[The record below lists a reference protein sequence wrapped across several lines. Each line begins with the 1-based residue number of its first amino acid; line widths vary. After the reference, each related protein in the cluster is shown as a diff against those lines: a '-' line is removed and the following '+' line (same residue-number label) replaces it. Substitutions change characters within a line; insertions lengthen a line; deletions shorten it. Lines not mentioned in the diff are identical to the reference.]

1 MGEAKRRKQHEP
13 NYGKSEWQKN
23 SKHIQ
28 LEVEP
33 DYSSLVD
40 LYLSQGTAGLLPA
53 IFDWLLQTE
62 QIYHGEPPSDLLNR
76 ANQVAMTVYE
86 MASKQAHTLASQDL
100 KLAEFSL
107 KLPLEPD
114 DFGGY
119 QPVINN
125 LELATEAMR
134 LINTG
139 FFDPAITF
147 LINRDGDTVGS
158 LRKHGVVLYMGTNNN
173 LEIIDAACA
182 LVTWK
187 PFEVSIYAGEQR
199 NSLNKL
205 IEKTFSPLAG
215 KIQTFRIEQK
225 GANRFPCLS
234 LLCLAENRA
243 TGTVCEFRRHYTAQG
258 GNQLIIPGYSSG
270 GNNSFSV
277 YPKMNVLGKPT
288 KIPDIRGFCK
298 DNVNKK

>member
-1 MGEAKRRKQHEP
+1 MGKSKRRKQHNP
-13 NYGKSEWQKN
+13 NYGKSIWQKN
-23 SKHIQ
+23 GKHIQ

-40 LYLSQGTAGLLPA
+40 LYLSQGTAGLLPV

-62 QIYHGEPPSDLLNR
+62 QIYHGERPSDLVNR

-86 MASKQAHTLASQDL
+86 MASKQSQTLASQDL
-100 KLAEFSL
+100 KLAEFTL
-107 KLPLEPD
+107 KIPLTPD

-119 QPVINN
+119 QPVRNN
-125 LELATEAMR
+125 LGLATEAMR

-147 LINRDGDTVGS
+147 LINRDGDAVSS
-158 LRKHGVVLYMGTNNN
+158 LRKHGVVLYIGTNNG
-173 LEIIDAACA
+173 LEIIDAACG

-205 IEKTFSPLAG
+205 IEKTFSPLAD

-234 LLCLAENRA
+234 LLCLAENKA
-243 TGTVCEFRRHYTAQG
+243 SGAVCEFRRHYTAQG
-258 GNQLIIPGYSSG
+258 GNQLIIPGFSSKIE
-270 GNNSFSV
+270 NIFSV
-277 YPKMNVLGKPT
+277 SPSKKDVLGKPIN
-288 KIPDIRGFCK
+288 IPTIRGFNPK
-298 DNVNKK
+298 V